1 MSHCQISNN
10 PKNVK
15 NKRKMSYEHQN
26 LNENEL
32 LFPNKNNQNRS
43 LIEEGTDHI

>member
-1 MSHCQISNN
+1 
-10 PKNVK
+10 
-15 NKRKMSYEHQN
+15 MSYEHQN

-43 LIEEGTDHI
+43 LIEEGIDHI